1 MSLLAPFALLS
12 TLIVGPLI
20 VAMYL
25 LKLRREERRV
35 SSTFLWRRMVRDL
48 EANAPWQRL
57 RRNWLLFLQ
66 LLLLILLAIALARPF
81 FLTTGISGQN
91 LIIILDRSASM
102 AATDVAPSR
111 LEAARRQAQ
120 TLVEQLPEGGRAT
133 VIAIGGQMEVVAAST
148 TDRRQMND
156 AIRSITLNVG
166 GRSDL
171 SQALALAA
179 ALSAREPDSEVAIIS
194 DGNVQVPTGII
205 VPATVRYFPIGQR
218 SENMAISAMT
228 LQPGPAGQTLFV
240 QVTRYGSAPVTRRLD
255 LYLDGLLFNAYELN
269 FTADDAPGA
278 SQTIIADIPAQV
290 RIAEARLDPAP
301 NQDFLASD
309 DHAWAVSQAGTG
321 INVQIVGPGNRF
333 LETALALLPGVTA
346 TRVPA
351 ATGAADPLPQ
361 VTIFDR
367 VVPDTL
373 PTGNLFFI
381 APPRSTDFFSVTGV
395 VEFPMLRP
403 SVSAIEGQTPPLLRN
418 VGVSDVNVLRAARID
433 PGIWARV
440 LVEGDGSPMLLAG
453 EREGRRIVVLAFA
466 LQDSDL
472 PLQIAFPLLI
482 SNIIGYLAPG
492 SGLEAAQIT
501 PGQPLIV
508 AVDPSATAAHVIRPD
523 GRVEAMQIRDGQAIY
538 AETGT
543 PGPYLVE
550 QVRDNQVIEQR
561 RFAVNLFSPDES
573 NIAPAGELRVS
584 QVSGLQQAVTREQ
597 VGRQEVWRWL
607 AAAALLVVVV
617 EWLVYQRNGLAYLRQ
632 RFRSALAMRRQSV

>member
-1 MSLLAPFALLS
+1 MSLLAPLALLS
-12 TLIVGPLI
+12 ALIVGPLI

-35 SSTFLWRRMVRDL
+35 SSTFLWRRMVRDV

-57 RRNWLLFLQ
+57 RRNWLLLLQ
-66 LLLLILLAIALARPF
+66 LLILILLAIALARPF
-81 FLTTGISGQN
+81 FLTTGISGRN

-102 AATDVAPSR
+102 VATDVAPSR

-133 VIAIGGQMEVVAAST
+133 IIAIGGQMEVVAAST

-156 AIRSITLNVG
+156 AIRSITPSVG
-166 GRSDL
+166 SRSDL

-194 DGNVQVPTGII
+194 DGNVQVPTDIL

-218 SENMAISAMT
+218 GENMAISAMT

-255 LYLDGLLFNAYELN
+255 LYLDGSLFNAYELT
-269 FTADDAPGA
+269 FTADDAPGS

-290 RIAEARLDPAP
+290 RVAEARLNSAP
-301 NQDFLASD
+301 NEDYLPTD
-309 DHAWAVSQAGTG
+309 DRAWAVSQAGAG
-321 INVQIVGPGNRF
+321 MNVQIVGPGNRF
-333 LETALALLPGVTA
+333 LTTALALLPGVTVTSA
-346 TRVPA
+346 TTASGAVDPA
-351 ATGAADPLPQ
+351 PQ

-367 VVPDTL
+367 VVPETL

-395 VEFPMLRP
+395 VEFPLLRP
-403 SVSAIEGQTPPLLRN
+403 APSAIEGQTPPLLRN
-418 VGVSDVNVLRAARID
+418 VSVSDVNVLRAMRIE

-472 PLQIAFPLLI
+472 PLQVAFPLLV

-492 SGLEAAQIT
+492 SGLEASQIT

-508 AVDPSATAAHVIRPD
+508 AVDPSATAVRVVRPD
-523 GRVEAMQIRDGQAIY
+523 GRVEVAQIQDGQAIY
-538 AETGT
+538 AGAGM

-550 QVRDNQVIEQR
+550 QVRGDQVIEQR
-561 RFAVNLFSPDES
+561 RFAVNLFDPDES
-573 NIAPAGELRVS
+573 NIAPESELRVS

-597 VGRQEVWRWL
+597 VGRQEIWRWL

-617 EWLVYQRNGLAYLRQ
+617 EWLVYQRNSLAYLRQ
-632 RFRSALAMRRQSV
+632 RFRHMLAARRQSA